1 MRAGWH
7 DRHRTDRPTGAIRK
21 VRDRLAEEEAQLAV
35 RMRLHG
41 STWQQVADTFAISRQ
56 GAHERFSRSAKLL
69 HKVRGVIED

>member
-1 MRAGWH
+1 M
-7 DRHRTDRPTGAIRK
+7 TDTGPTARLAAIRK

-69 HKVRGVIED
+69 HKVRGGDED